1 MNFVQ
6 VLSPNAIA
14 VRAPPATMAG
24 EVDITLIFRVSGAQ
38 FCVNNPGK
46 FIYTGMCLLMKPI
59 NIINTIVFTH
69 T

>member
-1 MNFVQ
+1 
-6 VLSPNAIA
+6 
-14 VRAPPATMAG
+14 MAG